1 MNKFNQ
7 NFFQVLYPFFPIWAW
22 FCLKFLHFP
31 AEKILVFMLLPSISY
46 IIWTMRVRFPAYL
59 VFFSLFTVFHLW
71 TIFYYDLL
79 PSNTNWFNFFFSDY
93 NVLALAL
100 FFVVE
105 NSNFEDDFIQRM
117 NKFTLGIIL
126 VSLLVSIIQIKV
138 PTFFFNNDSETNDWD
153 SIYMEDQRNASIY
166 SWVSMNSVGVT
177 FPFILAIMISVYEIR
192 SKAFPLIALSGVVVS
207 FLTRAR
213 YVMISAIIAFSQLF
227 IGKRIRATTKFYLI
241 IGFIAGLALIIGAAN
256 VAGFDIQAVINER
269 ILEKD
274 SDMGSAKARILSY
287 EVFLKK
293 FPEHPYIGVGPKTRD
308 DVVDLLGGEAPIIHV
323 GYLSY
328 LYYYGI
334 FGASLLFICLIL
346 LVYDSWIVGKRYGF
360 WGSFYGFTG
369 FILANATFVYFN
381 MSEMGIVMGL
391 IYMRY
396 YKLRYERLY
405 ELNSENPDE
414 EEGQFPGKI
423 TTPIQIA

>member
-7 NFFQVLYPFFPIWAW
+7 NFFQVLYPFYPLWAW

-31 AEKILVFMLLPSISY
+31 AEKILVFMLLPSVSY
-46 IIWTMRVRFPAYL
+46 VIWTMRPRFPLYL
-59 VFFSLFTVFHLW
+59 LCYSLFTAFHLW
-71 TIFYYDLL
+71 TVFYYDLL
-79 PSNTNWFNFFFSDY
+79 PDNTNWFNYIFSDY
-93 NVLALAL
+93 NVLACVL

-105 NSNFEDDFIQRM
+105 NTNFDDEFIQRM
-117 NKFTLGIIL
+117 NKFTLAII
-126 VSLLVSIIQIKV
+126 VISLLVSIVQIKS
-138 PTFFFNNDSETNDWD
+138 PMFFYNSEGETNDWE
-153 SIYMEDQRNASIY
+153 SIYMQDQRNASIY

-177 FPFILAIMISVYEIR
+177 FPFILAIMLSVYEIR

-213 YVMISAIIAFSQLF
+213 YVMISAIIAFAQLF
-227 IGKRIRATTKFYLI
+227 IGKRIKAKTKFGLI
-241 IGFIAGLALIIGAAN
+241 MGFTVGLILIVGAAQI
-256 VAGFDIQAVINER
+256 AGFDIQAVINER

-287 EVFLKK
+287 EVFKQK

-328 LYYYGI
+328 LYYYGVL
-334 FGASLLFICLIL
+334 GAALLFICLIL
-346 LVYDSWIVGKRYGF
+346 LLYDSWVVGKRYGF
-360 WGSFYGFTG
+360 WGAFYGFTG
-369 FILANATFVYFN
+369 FVLANATFVYFN

-405 ELNSENPDE
+405 ESEAENFTSSENDL
-414 EEGQFPGKI
+414 PGKI
-423 TTPIQIA
+423 TNPISVV